1 MVEMKA
7 AKSGVCIC
15 VMLSMLSVMQQ
26 ERSSRTLLELIKEP
40 MAFRNKWLNAVLRR
54 EEDLLIYE
62 NYLRRTHKIRFGRN
76 TILDG
81 TSKLA
86 LMMFTSCGW
95 FFDTANGLEPVQI
108 LRYAKR
114 LIEITK
120 TRVDNGFENAFWEEL
135 YKIFK
140 EENGQWSGEE
150 MEPDCLGAP
159 V

>member
-1 MVEMKA
+1 
-7 AKSGVCIC
+7 
-15 VMLSMLSVMQQ
+15 MLNTDDVISNSY
-26 ERSSRTLLELIKEP
+26 
-40 MAFRNKWLNAVLRR
+40 AVADIPETVFNLRR

-62 NYLRRTHKIRFGRN
+62 NYLAQPTKLGLAEIRFWMEHQ
-76 TILDG
+76 
-81 TSKLA
+81 KLA

-95 FFDTANGLEPVQI
+95 FFDTASGLEPVQI

-120 TRVDNGFENAFWEEL
+120 TRVDNGFEEAFLEEL
-135 YKIFK
+135 YKISK

-150 MEPDCLGAP
+150 IWNQI